1 MSEKG
6 IYQAPE
12 LGRRRHGGK
21 PSSRP
26 YSGLTSCAVFVDE
39 PPMRKHALGSSDGE
53 KARPVESGEPAGL
66 SARIRELILGFKVD
80 ERRKRDDGN
89 GAGASG
95 NRRRRG
101 DDTSVASGDES

>member
-21 PSSRP
+21 PSRP

-39 PPMRKHALGSSDGE
+39 HSMRKHALGSSDGE
-53 KARPVESGEPAGL
+53 EPRPLESGELAGL

-80 ERRKRDDGN
+80 ERRKRDDAN